1 MAVITVDYAA
11 QRQFCSSAAVSTD
24 VCEKLVETSC
34 CPYEFFTGFGSEVR
48 LCSLRSLNHPNDC

>member
-1 MAVITVDYAA
+1 MAVITVDDAA

-34 CPYEFFTGFGSEVR
+34 CPYEFFTGFGSVLPE
-48 LCSLRSLNHPNDC
+48 C